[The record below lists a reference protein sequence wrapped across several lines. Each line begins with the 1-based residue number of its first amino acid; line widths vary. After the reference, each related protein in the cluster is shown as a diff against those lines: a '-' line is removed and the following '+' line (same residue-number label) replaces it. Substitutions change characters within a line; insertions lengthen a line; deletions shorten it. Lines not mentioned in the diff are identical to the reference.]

1 MADPSRAEISADV
14 TLPTYKA
21 ELYLT
26 GSWTDV
32 STDITAASHSVETSG
47 DVSGIAFGTIVSPR
61 ASVAFNA
68 DGLARSWE
76 LTPIRLSYGF
86 ASSDKLQRFHGVITG
101 CTWDGAGGAW
111 ECRGWD
117 ALIEGQEIR
126 SPLFRRRPIATATTV
141 SSIEDPANGGY
152 AAGILNYILW
162 SAGGRPYEQAASYAS
177 ALWYY
182 GCTHA
187 VIAPEF
193 TWVSGEDAWQAA
205 QRFVRAAGGQLYQD
219 DEGTIRYVDPLTMV
233 SGSPAFTFTDA
244 VQTAAQRESNATAG
258 YGTPTRRASVQKS
271 VTGVTCA
278 YLSRLV
284 GGVQVVY
291 EDKQPRRVGEDTAD
305 DDTLT
310 HNCDTTLPL
319 FSIDR
324 VERDAAV
331 VRTAYA
337 PTTAEVTIGI
347 SSSSAQ
353 RVTVQVVNTLSE
365 PVQLDGIRVWGRP
378 VSAGEEGTAGYAAG
392 GGPLNQGR
400 ILALEDNPWIQSAR
414 HARQLCRMAFDFHA
428 TAGEAVTLP
437 DVAYDPDRY
446 VGEIV
451 AFTYDDWN
459 YTAAPHRI
467 VAIRGEDGA
476 FMEVDITPINGLLT
490 RDEVWI
496 VGTAYAGGDT
506 RELSY

>member
-1 MADPSRAEISADV
+1 MAAPTRAEISGDV
-14 TLPTYKA
+14 TTPTYKA
-21 ELYLT
+21 ELYLS

-32 STDITAASHSVETSG
+32 STDITHASHRVETSG

-61 ASVAFNA
+61 ASVEFNA

-86 ASSDKLQRFHGVITG
+86 ASSDKLARFHGVITE
-101 CTWDGAGGAW
+101 CTWDGPGGSW

-141 SSIEDPANGGY
+141 SSIEDPANGAY

-162 SAGGRPYEQAASYAS
+162 SAGGRPFEQAGSYAS

-182 GCTHA
+182 SCTHA

-193 TWVSGEDAWQAA
+193 TWIAGEDAWQAA

-219 DEGTIRYVDPLTMV
+219 DAGTIRYVDPLTMV
-233 SGSPAFTFTDA
+233 SGTPAFTFTDA
-244 VQTAAQRESNATAG
+244 AQTAAERVSNSTAG
-258 YGTPTRRASVQKS
+258 YGTPRRSASVQKS

-278 YLSRLV
+278 YVSRLV

-291 EDKQPRRVGEDTAD
+291 EDKQPRRVGEAGAD
-305 DDTLT
+305 DETLT
-310 HNCDTTLPL
+310 HNCDSTLPL

-324 VERDAAV
+324 AERDAAV
-331 VRTAYA
+331 IRTAYA
-337 PTTAEVTIGI
+337 PTTAEVSIGI
-347 SSSSAQ
+347 TSSSAQ
-353 RVTVQVVNTLSE
+353 RVTVQVTNTLSE
-365 PVQLDGIRVWGRP
+365 PVQLDGIRIWGRP
-378 VSAGEEGTAGYAAG
+378 VSAGEEGTASYAPG
-392 GGPLNQGR
+392 GGALNQGR

-414 HARQLCRMAFDFHA
+414 HARQLCRMAYDFHA
-428 TAGEAVTLP
+428 TAGEIVTLP
-437 DVAYDPDRY
+437 DVAYDPDRF

-451 AFTYDDWN
+451 AFTYDDWS
-459 YTAAPHRI
+459 YSAVPHRI

-490 RDEVWI
+490 VEDVWV
-496 VGTAYAGGDT
+496 VGTSYSGGDT